1 VKVEKSIRDHY
12 VALED
17 VYRLISSDVDD
28 LLKEACEKN
37 GWIYNSRIKESQSY
51 ALKLATG
58 REIDDFLG
66 CSIVVPTLGEVPE
79 VVDLVESCLVVVDK
93 KPKETIRH
101 RPTEFQFDSLRLYC
115 QLKGSVNPAPKHDL
129 KFEIQVKTLLEQAW
143 SQATHDFSYKGS
155 DISWAK
161 ERIAAQLKA
170 MLDNVELSISQITML
185 SSSPNLDRK
194 HQDYESR
201 ATLLAYLRDE
211 LGGNSGV
218 ILPADLRRLTDI
230 VHGLLKFMNA
240 GLDDLRQWVVDET
253 ALGRGTQVTD
263 LSAYSMILQSAMN
276 QNPAGFVAG
285 LNETKNRQRIFVTD
299 EVTVPA
305 AIDLGKNPKIVRIP
319 QPVRETLQKA
329 SVKKGFGEDTH
340 LA

>member
-1 VKVEKSIRDHY
+1 MKIEKSIRDHY

-17 VYRLISSDVDD
+17 VYKLVSSDVAG
-28 LLKEACEKN
+28 LLKETCDNN
-37 GWIYNSRIKESQSY
+37 GWIYTSRIKEQQSF

-66 CSIVVPTLGEVPE
+66 CSIVVPTLHEAPAALA
-79 VVDLVESCLVVVDK
+79 LVESCLAIIEK
-93 KPKETIRH
+93 KPKETISH

-115 QLKGSVNPAPKHDL
+115 KLKDSVNPAQKHDF
-129 KFEIQVKTLLEQAW
+129 KFEVQIKTLLEQAW
-143 SQATHDFSYKGS
+143 SKATHDFSYKSG

-170 MLDNVELSISQITML
+170 MLDNVELSISQIGL
-185 SSSPNLDRK
+185 LAASPNLDRK
-194 HQDYESR
+194 HRDYESR

-211 LGGNSGV
+211 LGGASGV
-218 ILPADLRRLTDI
+218 ILPTDLRRLTDI

-240 GLDDLRQWVVDET
+240 NLEDLRQWIVDET

-263 LSAYSMILQSAMN
+263 LSAYSIILQSAMN
-276 QNPAGFVAG
+276 QNPTSFVAG
-285 LNETKNRQRIFVTD
+285 LNEPRTRQKVFVTD

-305 AIDLGKNPKIVRIP
+305 SINLAKNPKVVRIP
-319 QPVRETLQKA
+319 QASRVTVDAAGSSITL
-329 SVKKGFGEDTH
+329 
-340 LA
+340 